1 MGHTVSRLDP
11 NSRRI
16 GQRVRTERENAELSH
31 AALAALTGL
40 TKSYLV
46 RLESTGGNPTIEAIG
61 AIADALD
68 LTVGD
73 LVQTPRLT
81 VMFEEPDVGPSLR
94 AYADAEALTS
104 ADVRMLASI
113 QWRTGDEPRSEARW
127 RYIHD
132 SLRVSKALD

>member
-1 MGHTVSRLDP
+1 MCLVDP
-11 NSRRI
+11 HARRI
-16 GQRVRTERENAELSH
+16 GQRVRAEREKAELSH

-81 VMFEEPDVGPSLR
+81 VMYEEADVGPSLR
-94 AYADAEALTS
+94 AYADADALTS